1 SRESFESFAR
11 QFHARFQHQPQLLE
25 LMVDILLR
33 VASSDGGMGANEERL
48 IQTAVGI
55 FQMGPQRYA
64 ALRSRYVNDL
74 DQHYAALKLTPEASV
89 EEIKKSYRQ
98 LVREFH
104 PDTIA
109 SKGLPD
115 EFTRFASEKFQ
126 EIQSAYETIMA
137 QRGEK

>member
-1 SRESFESFAR
+1 
-11 QFHARFQHQPQLLE
+11 
-25 LMVDILLR
+25 
-33 VASSDGGMGANEERL
+33 
-48 IQTAVGI
+48 
-55 FQMGPQRYA
+55 
-64 ALRSRYVNDL
+64 
-74 DQHYAALKLTPEASV
+74 V